1 MEEPDIIIS
10 PLSVRQAGFQGF
22 LCFTFHVA
30 KGFTLRWCIL
40 PFQGLNSLS
49 TNFDEEP
56 KSFFA
61 KSFVYLDV
69 LFVNQYYF
77 RGLTLL

>member
-1 MEEPDIIIS
+1 MEEPDIIIA
-10 PLSVRQAGFQGF
+10 PFQGF
-22 LCFTFHVA
+22 LCFAFHVA

-56 KSFFA
+56 KKPLSFFGE
-61 KSFVYLDV
+61 
-69 LFVNQYYF
+69 N
-77 RGLTLL
+77 GL